1 MKNVRNLSTRIQI
14 RCLFVPRS
22 GKKHPG
28 SATLDP
34 PLHSA
39 GSQGTGWSSGTVPGG
54 LGSGLGNGKGICLK
68 IETRRCEKLLALQL
82 GVLWSKACERL
93 SELKPGSAS
102 TARHNQASFSLHR
115 TARRQY
121 TKCTESPLS
130 VLYYG
135 LNPNDRYVQL

>member
-1 MKNVRNLSTRIQI
+1 MMKNFRSLSTRIQI

-93 SELKPGSAS
+93 SELKPGNAS
-102 TARHNQASFSLHR
+102 TARHNQASFSPYIGLHGAS
-115 TARRQY
+115 TQ
-121 TKCTESPLS
+121 S
-130 VLYYG
+130 VPSLHLAYYIT
-135 LNPNDRYVQL
+135 V